1 MMAIQTREIH
11 MMGTNNQLS
20 VEHDKPQVIL
30 DEIIM
35 RLHEF
40 DKRFSTHDPH
50 SELMEVNN
58 NAGVKPVKVHPDL
71 YELIKI
77 GKEHSSADDSY
88 LNIAIGPLVQA
99 WQISSSKAHRPTPKT
114 IQTLLSKI
122 NARDI
127 ILDDQ
132 AQTVFLKWTGM
143 FIDLGA
149 IAKGFI
155 ADLIIQDLEAMNVS
169 AWLINLGGNVM
180 TYGNAPKHEDSFWRI
195 GIQHPFHVRGTYIAV
210 VKALNQSVVTS
221 GIYERKSIID
231 NQTYHHILDPNTGYP
246 IMTDIAS
253 LTVVSKK
260 SIDGEI
266 WTSRLFGQPSE
277 QIINSLEQIKDV
289 EGIVITKN
297 GDLLYS
303 TGIKPCFNQLVT

>member
-169 AWLINLGGNVM
+169 AGLINLGGNVM

>member
-1 MMAIQTREIH
+1 MAIQTCEIH
-11 MMGTNNQLS
+11 MMGTNIQLS
-20 VEHDKPQVIL
+20 VEHNKPRIIL

-40 DKRFSTHDPH
+40 DKRFSIHDPG

-71 YELIKI
+71 YKLIKI
-77 GKEHSSADDSY
+77 GKEHSSADNSY

-99 WQISSSKAHRPTPKT
+99 WQIGSNEAHRPTPET
-114 IQTLLSKI
+114 IQKLLGKI
-122 NARDI
+122 NACGI
-127 ILDDQ
+127 ILNDQ
-132 AQTVFLKWTGM
+132 AQTVFLKQREM

-155 ADLIIQDLEAMNVS
+155 ADLIIGDLDAMNVS
-169 AWLINLGGNVM
+169 AGLINLGGNVM
-180 TYGNAPKHEDSFWRI
+180 TYGNAPKHEDNFWRI
-195 GIQHPFHVRGTYIAV
+195 GIQHPFQVRGTYIAI

-246 IMTDIAS
+246 ITTDIAS

-277 QIINSLEQIKDV
+277 QIINSLEQIKHV
-289 EGIVITKN
+289 EGILITKN

-303 TGIKPCFNQLVT
+303 TGIKPYLNQLVT

>member
-169 AWLINLGGNVM
+169 AGLINLGGNVM

-221 GIYERKSIID
+221 GIYERNSIID

>member
-1 MMAIQTREIH
+1 MAIQTCEIH
-11 MMGTNNQLS
+11 MMGTNIQLS
-20 VEHDKPQVIL
+20 VEHNKPRIIL

-40 DKRFSTHDPH
+40 DKRFSIHDPG

-71 YELIKI
+71 YKLIKI
-77 GKEHSSADDSY
+77 GKEHSSADNSY

-99 WQISSSKAHRPTPKT
+99 WQIGSNEAHRPTPET
-114 IQTLLSKI
+114 IQKLLGKI
-122 NARDI
+122 NARGI
-127 ILDDQ
+127 ILNDQ
-132 AQTVFLKWTGM
+132 AQTVFLKQREM

-155 ADLIIQDLEAMNVS
+155 ADLIIGDLDAMNVS
-169 AWLINLGGNVM
+169 AGLINLGGNVM
-180 TYGNAPKHEDSFWRI
+180 TYGNAPKHEDNFWRI
-195 GIQHPFHVRGTYIAV
+195 GIQHPFQVRGTYIAI

-246 IMTDIAS
+246 ITTDIAS

-277 QIINSLEQIKDV
+277 QIINSLEQIKHV

-303 TGIKPCFNQLVT
+303 TGIKPYLNQLVT

>member
-1 MMAIQTREIH
+1 MAIQTCEIH
-11 MMGTNNQLS
+11 MMGTNIQLS
-20 VEHDKPQVIL
+20 VEHNKPRIIL

-40 DKRFSTHDPH
+40 DKRFSIHDPG

-71 YELIKI
+71 YKLIKI
-77 GKEHSSADDSY
+77 GKEHSSADNSY

-99 WQISSSKAHRPTPKT
+99 WQIGSNEAHRPTPET
-114 IQTLLSKI
+114 IQKLLGKI
-122 NARDI
+122 NARGI
-127 ILDDQ
+127 ILNDQ
-132 AQTVFLKWTGM
+132 AQTVFLKQREM

-155 ADLIIQDLEAMNVS
+155 ADLIIGDLDAMNVS
-169 AWLINLGGNVM
+169 AGLINLGGNVM
-180 TYGNAPKHEDSFWRI
+180 TYGNAPKHEDNFWRI
-195 GIQHPFHVRGTYIAV
+195 GIQHPFQVRGTYIAV

-246 IMTDIAS
+246 ITTDIAS

-277 QIINSLEQIKDV
+277 QIINSLEQIKHV
-289 EGIVITKN
+289 EGIVVTKN
-297 GDLLYS
+297 GDLFYS
-303 TGIKPCFNQLVT
+303 TGIKPYLNQLVT